1 MSLGKAILD
10 GDVPVVL
17 KARSLQGFDKH
28 ADALVRLGLRGAR
41 EITDLRQFGLLRP
54 HRDRPRRRAAE
65 KRDEIAPPDHSI
77 TSSAAASSDA
87 DTVRPSTLAVLRL
100 ITNST
105 LVDCWTGR
113 SAGFSPLSIRPI

>member
-77 TSSAAASSDA
+77 TSSARAISAGG
-87 DTVRPSTLAVLRL
+87 TVRPRALAVLRL
-100 ITNST
+100 MTSSN
-105 LVDCWTGR
+105 LVAC
-113 SAGFSPLSIRPI
+113 I